1 MDLNCPY
8 CEKGLYVIHDDGFGY
23 EENVKH
29 QMECGNCG
37 KSFVFE
43 TSISIYYESER
54 ADCLNDG
61 NHEWKPQ
68 NCYPKEFTRMECQS
82 CGETRNPTEDEM
94 KEILSE

>member
-1 MDLNCPY
+1 MGLNCPY

-29 QMECGNCG
+29 QMECG

-54 ADCLNDG
+54 AD
-61 NHEWKPQ
+61 
-68 NCYPKEFTRMECQS
+68 
-82 CGETRNPTEDEM
+82 
-94 KEILSE
+94 